1 MHKDMTM
8 SFTSD
13 ADKDFIAGML
23 PHHQGAMDMAKIV
36 LQYGIGSE
44 VKELAE
50 GIIKAQTEEIPG

>member
-1 MHKDMTM
+1 M